1 MYSKD
6 TEITF
11 LKNENIKLKEEIN
24 LLKNQLLEMTAVK
37 NSEIEMNQDLKLK
50 IENQEIIIEHLRN
63 NNHMFIEKIAI
74 LRRKLKAL
82 AVDNLNH

>member
-11 LKNENIKLKEEIN
+11 LKNEIIKLKEEIN

-82 AVDNLNH
+82 AVDNINY

>member
-11 LKNENIKLKEEIN
+11 LKNESIKLKEEIN

-82 AVDNLNH
+82 AVDNINH

>member
-6 TEITF
+6 TEITS
-11 LKNENIKLKEEIN
+11 LKNESINLKEEIN
-24 LLKNQLLEMTAVK
+24 LLKNQLLEITAIK
-37 NSEIEMNQDLKLK
+37 NSELEMNQDLKLR

-63 NNHMFIEKIAI
+63 NNYMFIEKIAV

-82 AVDNLNH
+82 VVDNINH

>member
-11 LKNENIKLKEEIN
+11 LKNESIKLKEEID
-24 LLKNQLLEMTAVK
+24 LLKNQLQEEIAIK
-37 NSEIEMNQDLKLK
+37 NSEIQMNQDLKLK

-82 AVDNLNH
+82 VVDNINH

>member
-11 LKNENIKLKEEIN
+11 LKNESIKLKEEIN

-37 NSEIEMNQDLKLK
+37 NSEIEMNRDLKLK

-63 NNHMFIEKIAI
+63 NNHMFIEKIAV

-82 AVDNLNH
+82 VVDNINH

>member
-11 LKNENIKLKEEIN
+11 LKNESINLKEEID
-24 LLKNQLLEMTAVK
+24 LLKNQLQEAVAIK
-37 NSEIEMNQDLKLK
+37 NSEIQMNQDLKLK
-50 IENQEIIIEHLRN
+50 IENQEVIIEHLRN

-82 AVDNLNH
+82 AVDNINH

>member
-11 LKNENIKLKEEIN
+11 LKNESIKLKEEID
-24 LLKNQLLEMTAVK
+24 LLKNQLQEEIAIR
-37 NSEIEMNQDLKLK
+37 NSEIQMNQDLKLK

-82 AVDNLNH
+82 VVDNINH